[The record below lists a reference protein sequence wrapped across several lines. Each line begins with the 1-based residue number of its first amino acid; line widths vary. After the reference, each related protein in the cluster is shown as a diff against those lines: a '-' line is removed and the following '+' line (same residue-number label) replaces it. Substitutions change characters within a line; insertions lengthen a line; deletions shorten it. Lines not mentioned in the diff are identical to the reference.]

1 VGPVKKRLQ
10 KGAFAVAITAAL
22 SAIPGEA
29 RPEPTANST
38 RNSVRSTHGSLR
50 RGRPRKF
57 HGPSRAITLTLP
69 EDTIATLRAI
79 DGDISRAVVRAIQ
92 PLVLPSP
99 PLPAEIATYGDQA
112 VIIVRAN
119 AQLRERTGVELLPL
133 PDGRA
138 LICFDERM
146 SISDFELR
154 IRDVL
159 SDSTVD
165 GDDRAVFETLAN
177 ILKSI
182 RRSDSIALERR
193 SIIVLNQKD
202 RKTASHHAREAS
214 EIVAQPIE
222 STSKN
227 L

>member
-1 VGPVKKRLQ
+1 MPPCERSM
-10 KGAFAVAITAAL
+10 AISVVPS
-22 SAIPGEA
+22 SA
-29 RPEPTANST
+29 RFS
-38 RNSVRSTHGSLR
+38 RS
-50 RGRPRKF
+50 F
-57 HGPSRAITLTLP
+57 HA
-69 EDTIATLRAI
+69 
-79 DGDISRAVVRAIQ
+79 
-92 PLVLPSP
+92 SP

-112 VIIVRAN
+112 VIIVRAS
-119 AQLRERTGVELLPL
+119 AHLRERTGVELLPL

-177 ILKSI
+177 ILKNT

-193 SIIVLNQKD
+193 SIIVLNKKTTRPPATTHVRPQRSSPSLSNRRRRTFSSSD
-202 RKTASHHAREAS
+202 RWTKRRTRFSLPEHQGASA
-214 EIVAQPIE
+214 
-222 STSKN
+222 K
-227 L
+227 

>member
-1 VGPVKKRLQ
+1 
-10 KGAFAVAITAAL
+10 
-22 SAIPGEA
+22 
-29 RPEPTANST
+29 
-38 RNSVRSTHGSLR
+38 
-50 RGRPRKF
+50 
-57 HGPSRAITLTLP
+57 
-69 EDTIATLRAI
+69 
-79 DGDISRAVVRAIQ
+79 
-92 PLVLPSP
+92 
-99 PLPAEIATYGDQA
+99 
-112 VIIVRAN
+112 
-119 AQLRERTGVELLPL
+119 
-133 PDGRA
+133 
-138 LICFDERM
+138 M
-146 SISDFELR
+146 SISDFELS